1 MKESAAEFVILG
13 LLSYTSMTGYDIN
26 KAVKTRMSSF
36 WDIGYGQIYPTLRML
51 EKDGYVTKK
60 VEIKENGPNRKVY
73 SVTNKGT
80 KKLQKWL
87 MKPAKPEIFKFEAL
101 LKIAFGEQVPKHEII
116 KHIEELRARTA
127 EKLENL
133 ICIEKEVNAHLNE
146 DEGYFFG
153 ILPVLLGINIYKSSI
168 EWADAAIK
176 MIEERKQKEENA
188 R

>member
-51 EKDGYVTKK
+51 EKDAYVTKK

-80 KKLQKWL
+80 KKLQEWL
-87 MKPAKPEIFKFEAL
+87 MKPAKPEIFRLEAL
-101 LKIAFGEQVPKHEII
+101 LKIAFGEQVPKHVII

-133 ICIEKEVNAHLNE
+133 IFLEKEVNAHLSD

-153 ILPVLLGINIYKSSI
+153 LLPVLLGINIYRSSI
-168 EWADAAIK
+168 EWADAATK
-176 MIEERKQKEENA
+176 MIEERKQKEGNV